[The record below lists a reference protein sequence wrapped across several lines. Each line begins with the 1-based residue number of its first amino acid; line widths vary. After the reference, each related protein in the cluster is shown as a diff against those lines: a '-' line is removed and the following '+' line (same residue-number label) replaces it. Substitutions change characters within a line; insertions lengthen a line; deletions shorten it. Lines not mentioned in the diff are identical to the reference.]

1 MKKKRNVIKSYT
13 IELDLIHALNVP
25 LQKHLMEAFSSL
37 EPVLME
43 CHKRMSTRMCYQWW
57 DPFSH
62 KVATANNVDFWHN

>member
-43 CHKRMSTRMCYQWW
+43 CHKRMNTHFCLS
-57 DPFSH
+57 FVINGEILSH
-62 KVATANNVDFWHN
+62 IELSWPTV